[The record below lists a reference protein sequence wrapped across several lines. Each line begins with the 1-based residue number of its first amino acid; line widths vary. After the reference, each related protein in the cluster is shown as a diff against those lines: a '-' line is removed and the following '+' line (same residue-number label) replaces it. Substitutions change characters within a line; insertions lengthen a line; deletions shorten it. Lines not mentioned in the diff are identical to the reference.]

1 MAPSP
6 RPKPKP
12 KPLALDGRTLE
23 GGGQLLRLAVSL
35 SALTSLPIDITSI
48 RANRAPRRA
57 SQPAGGLK
65 AAHLAAV
72 EWLARASQAE
82 TTGMEKGS
90 PELEFRPLQRGE
102 FLRETK
108 KKKKKKKKKNDDD
121 GGGEG
126 AGVWRDVYDGSS
138 LVRRETEIRL
148 DSPGS
153 VCLILQAILPYLLF
167 HAPDDAAG
175 SSSADADAG
184 PGTTGSVPL
193 RVVING
199 GTNVSKSP
207 SIEYIDQVLI
217 PMLVEKVGV
226 PPITSQIIKRGWS
239 SGRADVGAVRFDLT
253 ALRSKRRLSE
263 FHFMDRGDVTRMH
276 VSILAS
282 DSAARNTL
290 KKLVIEKLLAR
301 HPDVE
306 IVFPIEEDTKNGA
319 RLYLLIVAET
329 SNSYRLGRDCLWER
343 KSNASMLET
352 VAHTVTKQLEEEL
365 QRGGCVDEY
374 MQDQLVVFQA
384 LAEGRSVVDSGK
396 DMYAT
401 LHTRTARWVAEQLL
415 GLTFDERGTCGG
427 CGFEVGEDFLAKKK
441 TEREVEDSTEEFERL
456 EIA

>member
-1 MAPSP
+1 MAPRP
-6 RPKPKP
+6 RPKPR
-12 KPLALDGRTLE
+12 PLALDGRTLE

-72 EWLARASQAE
+72 EWLARASRAE

-90 PELEFRPLQRGE
+90 LELEFRPLQRGE
-102 FLRETK
+102 FVRETK
-108 KKKKKKKKKNDDD
+108 KKKKNDD

-126 AGVWRDVYDGSS
+126 AGVWRDVYGGSRV
-138 LVRRETEIRL
+138 VRRETEIRL

-153 VCLILQAILPYLLF
+153 VCLILQAMLPYLLF
-167 HAPDDAAG
+167 HAPDTAG
-175 SSSADADAG
+175 SSGDSAGAG
-184 PGTTGSVPL
+184 PGTTGGVPL

-217 PMLVEKVGV
+217 PMLVEKVGI

-253 ALRSKRRLSE
+253 ALPSKSKLSE
-263 FHFMDRGDVTRMH
+263 FRFMDRGDVTRMH

-282 DSAARNTL
+282 DSAARNRL
-290 KKLVIEKLLAR
+290 KNLVIERLLAR
-301 HPDVE
+301 HRDVE

-329 SNSYRLGRDCLWER
+329 SNGYRLGRDCLWER

-352 VAHTVTKQLEEEL
+352 VANTVTKQLEEEL

-427 CGFEVGEDFLAKKK
+427 CGFEVGENFLARKK
-441 TEREVEDSTEEFERL
+441 TEGEVEDSIEGFESL